1 MKIEEAIKEIIKL
14 AGDNPNR
21 EDLAETP
28 RRFIKVFG
36 EIFDGY
42 QQNPQDVLKLFSS
55 EYKGMTVFKNI
66 PFYSMCEHHLL
77 PIIGIIDI
85 GIVPNQKTKK
95 VVGFSKIVR
104 LVNIFAHRLQNQ
116 EKMTLEIADAFEKA
130 LNPAG
135 LVIVIRARHLCMEMR
150 GLKVNGHFTIT
161 SERRG
166 CFKREKDWQEFIT
179 KINCFSNT
187 FAI

>member
-1 MKIEEAIKEIIKL
+1 MKPEDAVKEIIKL
-14 AGDNPNR
+14 AGDDPNR
-21 EDLAETP
+21 EDLRETP
-28 RRFIKVFG
+28 SRLIRVFK

-42 QQNPQDVLKLFSS
+42 QQSPRDVLKLFDS

-66 PFYSMCEHHLL
+66 PFYSMCEHHIL

-85 GIVPNQKTKK
+85 GLIPNQKTRK

-104 LVNIFAHRLQNQ
+104 LVNIFAHRLQSQ
-116 EKMTLEIADAFEKA
+116 ERMTLEITNALAKA

-135 LVIVIRARHLCMEMR
+135 VVVVVRARHLCMEMR

-166 CFKREKDWQEFIT
+166 YFEQEKEWQEFMA

-187 FAI
+187 FVI